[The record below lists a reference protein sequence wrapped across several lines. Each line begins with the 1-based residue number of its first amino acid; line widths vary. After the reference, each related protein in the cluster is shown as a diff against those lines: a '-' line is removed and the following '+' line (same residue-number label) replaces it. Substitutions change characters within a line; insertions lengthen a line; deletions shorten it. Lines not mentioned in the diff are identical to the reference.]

1 MMLIEW
7 RDDFKTGI
15 AGVDFEHEQLIGLIN
30 RLYERLGA
38 ASGRHE
44 AVGEFLAEL
53 HDGISAHFAL
63 EEKLMR
69 KRKYAGFAE
78 HKGDHEKLLDEI
90 RDIME
95 DHEQGRF
102 ENASERL
109 AERLDIWFS
118 RHFNTFDRWLHGAI
132 PDGGG

>member
-1 MMLIEW
+1 MSLIEW
-7 RDDFKTGI
+7 RDALKTGI
-15 AGVDFEHEQLIGLIN
+15 GEVDFEHEQLVALIN
-30 RLYERLGA
+30 RLYAQLGA
-38 ASGRHE
+38 ASGRQE
-44 AVGEFLAEL
+44 AVASFLAEL

-69 KRKYAGFAE
+69 ARKYTGYAE
-78 HKGDHEKLLDEI
+78 HKDDHERLLDQI

-95 DHEQGRF
+95 DHEHGRF

-118 RHFNTFDRWLHGAI
+118 RHFHTLDRQLHAMI
-132 PDGGG
+132 PHQRR

>member
-1 MMLIEW
+1 MALIEW
-7 RDDFKTGI
+7 RDAFKTGI
-15 AGVDFEHEQLIGLIN
+15 GAIDFEHEQLVALIN

-44 AVGEFLAEL
+44 VVEEFLAEL

-63 EEKLMR
+63 EEKVMR
-69 KRKYAGFAE
+69 KEKYAGYPE
-78 HKGDHEKLLDEI
+78 HKDDHEKLLDEI

-95 DHEQGRF
+95 DHEEGRF

-118 RHFNTFDRWLHGAI
+118 RHFNTFDRRLHGAI
-132 PDGGG
+132 GDRGG